1 MRVCKGSSKGCLR
14 RRKPS
19 PNLRTILIQSL
30 SEVGL
35 QEMPANI
42 RIKIESPF
50 FYEVAGVWHAIEKLR
65 EDLLNA

>member
-1 MRVCKGSSKGCLR
+1 M
-14 RRKPS
+14 
-19 PNLRTILIQSL
+19 RTILIQSL